1 MISSA
6 DKAIMIKSS
15 LIPQKTTRSSVG
27 TTLMTLKTGQT
38 VTRTMAATEND
49 AFKGYRKIK
58 IPATG
63 VTLAES
69 DLEAQQIKMD
79 V

>member
-1 MISSA
+1 
-6 DKAIMIKSS
+6 
-15 LIPQKTTRSSVG
+15 
-27 TTLMTLKTGQT
+27 
-38 VTRTMAATEND
+38 MAATEND